1 MVQLYRDLDREKAV
15 NYAMA
20 GEDDPKVYSLSVYP
34 PARVLE
40 LNLHEIRSHEF
51 LHPDQNSPLPS
62 R

>member
-15 NYAMA
+15 NHRIA
-20 GEDDPKVYSLSVYP
+20 GEDDSKGYSLSVYP

>member
-34 PARVLE
+34 PARILE
-40 LNLHEIRSHEF
+40 IEAAS
-51 LHPDQNSPLPS
+51 
-62 R
+62 